1 MSEDGPLRFRKADG
15 VGARLEVLE
24 AGEQVGIGMG
34 CQKHEIGSS
43 GIPFWMFWC
52 LHFDWKE
59 IAAALGASFDFLCS
73 FLEAGAHFDLGR
85 RMEGRPAHGREK
97 EGEPS
102 LKPSV
107 LDSPAQNQGKSKR
120 HV

>member
-1 MSEDGPLRFRKADG
+1 MGLCVSERQTGW
-15 VGARLEVLE
+15 
-24 AGEQVGIGMG
+24 EQDWKSWKPENKWGSGWDV
-34 CQKHEIGSS
+34 KHEIGSS

-59 IAAALGASFDFLCS
+59 IAAVLGASFDFLCS
-73 FLEAGAHFDLGR
+73 CFPGLEAGAHFDLGR

>member
-1 MSEDGPLRFRKADG
+1 
-15 VGARLEVLE
+15 V
-24 AGEQVGIGMG
+24 
-34 CQKHEIGSS
+34 
-43 GIPFWMFWC
+43 
-52 LHFDWKE
+52 
-59 IAAALGASFDFLCS
+59 FLPG
-73 FLEAGAHFDLGR
+73 LEAGAHFDLGR